1 MATKKVNNKP
11 ENQQAVGEAVSG
23 LELFLKKNGN
33 LLSTILLIILIAV
46 CALLALNRWVLKP
59 AQQEARAAAA
69 GAERYF
75 QMEQYEQAL
84 NGDGNVLGFA
94 DVISQYGKKAG
105 QGVYFDAGIC
115 QLQLKNYAE
124 AVEYLKKY
132 NGKDPIL
139 KGRALSCLGDAY
151 AGLDQMENALAS
163 YKSAIKT
170 NNSVFTAA
178 YLLKAGLAAEL
189 LGRKDE
195 ALGFYNEIKVK
206 YPTTVEAME
215 VDKYISRLENAEN

>member
-1 MATKKVNNKP
+1 MATKNVNNQT

-33 LLSTILLIILIAV
+33 LLSTIVLIILIAA
-46 CALLALNRWVLKP
+46 CAWLALNRWVFKP
-59 AQQEARAAAA
+59 AQQEAKAAAA

-75 QMEQYEQAL
+75 QMSQYEQAL
-84 NGDGNVLGFA
+84 NGDGNVLGYA
-94 DVISQYGKKAG
+94 DVIGQYGKKAG
-105 QGVYFDAGIC
+105 EGVYFDAGVC

-139 KGRALSCLGDAY
+139 KARALACLGDAY
-151 AGLDQMENALAS
+151 EGLGDIDQALAS
-163 YKSAIKT
+163 YKSAVKAADNAFTPAYMIK
-170 NNSVFTAA
+170 AA
-178 YLLKAGLAAEL
+178 YAAEA

-195 ALGFYNEIKVK
+195 ALGFYNDIKVK
-206 YPTTVEAME
+206 YPASVEAMD
-215 VDKYISRLENAEN
+215 VDKYITRLQFTE

>member
-1 MATKKVNNKP
+1 MATKKVNNQT

-33 LLSTILLIILIAV
+33 LLSTIVLVILIAI
-46 CALLALNRWVLKP
+46 CAILALNRWVIKP

-75 QMEQYEQAL
+75 QMAQYEQAL
-84 NGDGNVLGFA
+84 NGDGNVLGYA

-105 QGVYFDAGIC
+105 QGVYFDAGVC

-124 AVEYLKKY
+124 AVEYFKKY

-139 KGRALSCLGDAY
+139 KARAFSCMGDAY
-151 AGLDQMENALAS
+151 QGLGDNEQALAS
-163 YKSAIKT
+163 YKKAINT
-170 NNSVFTAA
+170 DDSVFAA
-178 YLLKAGLAAEL
+178 SYLLKAGITAEAMGL
-189 LGRKDE
+189 KDE
-195 ALGFYNEIKVK
+195 ALGIYNDIKVK
-206 YPTTVEAME
+206 YPNSVEAMDI
-215 VDKYISRLENAEN
+215 DKYISRLENAE

>member
-1 MATKKVNNKP
+1 MATKKVNNQT

-33 LLSTILLIILIAV
+33 LLSTIVLIILIAL

-59 AQQEARAAAA
+59 AQQEAKAAAA

-75 QMEQYEQAL
+75 QMSQYEQAL
-84 NGDGNVLGFA
+84 NGDGNVLGYA

-105 QGVYFDAGIC
+105 QGVYFDAGVC

-139 KGRALSCLGDAY
+139 KARALSCLGDAY
-151 AGLDQMENALAS
+151 QGLEDNEKALAS
-163 YKSAIKT
+163 YKAAAKADD
-170 NNSVFTAA
+170 SVFAAA
-178 YLLKAGLAAEL
+178 YLLKAGIAAEAMGL
-189 LGRKDE
+189 KDE
-195 ALGFYNEIKVK
+195 ALSLYNDIKVK
-206 YPTTVEAME
+206 YPNAIEAME
-215 VDKYISRLENAEN
+215 IDKYISRLENAE

>member
-1 MATKKVNNKP
+1 MATKKVNNKA

-23 LELFLKKNGN
+23 VESWLKRNGN

-59 AQQEARAAAA
+59 AQQEAKAAAA

-75 QMEQYEQAL
+75 QMSQYEQAL

-94 DVISQYGKKAG
+94 DIIGQYGKKAG

-132 NGKDPIL
+132 KGKDPIL
-139 KGRALSCLGDAY
+139 KARALACLGDAY
-151 AGLDQMENALAS
+151 DGLGNKEQALAS
-163 YKSAIKT
+163 YKAAVKT
-170 NNSVFTAA
+170 ADNTLTAA
-178 YLLKAGLAAEL
+178 YLLKAGNAAED
-189 LGRKDE
+189 LGLKDE
-195 ALGFYNEIKVK
+195 ALGFYNDIKVK
-206 YPTTVEAME
+206 YPQSNEAVD
-215 VDKYISRLENAEN
+215 VDKYISRLENAE

>member
-1 MATKKVNNKP
+1 MATKKVNNQT

-46 CALLALNRWVLKP
+46 CAVLALNRWVLKP
-59 AQQEARAAAA
+59 AQQEAKAAAA

-75 QMEQYEQAL
+75 QMSQYEQAL

-94 DVISQYGKKAG
+94 DVIGQYGKKAG
-105 QGVYFDAGIC
+105 QGVYFDAGVC

-124 AVEYLKKY
+124 ALEYLKKY

-139 KGRALSCLGDAY
+139 KARALACMGDAY
-151 AGLDQMENALAS
+151 EGLGDNAQALAS
-163 YKSAIKT
+163 YKAAIKAAD
-170 NNSVFTAA
+170 NAFTPAYMIKAA
-178 YLLKAGLAAEL
+178 FAAEA
-189 LGRKDE
+189 LGKKDE
-195 ALGFYNEIKVK
+195 ALGFYNDIKTK
-206 YPTTVEAME
+206 YSNSLEAMD
-215 VDKYISRLENAEN
+215 VDKYISRLQFTE

>member
-33 LLSTILLIILIAV
+33 LLSTIVLIILIAI

-75 QMEQYEQAL
+75 QMAQYEQAL
-84 NGDGNVLGFA
+84 NGDGNVLGYA

-105 QGVYFDAGIC
+105 QGVYFDAGVC

-139 KGRALSCLGDAY
+139 KARALSCLGDAY
-151 AGLDQMENALAS
+151 QGLGDNNQALAA
-163 YKSAIKT
+163 YKSAVKT
-170 NNSVFTAA
+170 DDSVFAAA
-178 YLLKAGLAAEL
+178 YLLKAGAAAEA
-189 LGRKDE
+189 LGLKDE
-195 ALGFYNEIKVK
+195 ALGFYNDIKVK
-206 YPTTVEAME
+206 YPNAIEAMDI
-215 VDKYISRLENAEN
+215 DKYISRLENAE

>member
-124 AVEYLKKY
+124 AIEYLKKY
-132 NGKDPIL
+132 NGKDKIL
-139 KGRALSCLGDAY
+139 KARALSCIGDAY
-151 AGLDQMENALAS
+151 VGLGDNESALAS
-163 YKSAIKT
+163 YKAAIST
-170 NNSVFTAA
+170 SDTPLTAA
-178 YLLKAGLAAEL
+178 YLLKAGIAAED
-189 LGRKDE
+189 LGRKEE
-195 ALGFYNEIKVK
+195 ALGFYNDIKVK
-206 YPTTVEAME
+206 YSDSIEALDI
-215 VDKYISRLENAEN
+215 DKYISRINAL

>member
-46 CALLALNRWVLKP
+46 CALLALNRWVFKP

-75 QMEQYEQAL
+75 QMSQYEQAL

-132 NGKDPIL
+132 NGKDPLL
-139 KGRALSCLGDAY
+139 KARALACLGDAY
-151 AGLDQMENALAS
+151 QGLGDNQKALDS
-163 YKSAIKT
+163 YKAAVKT
-170 NNSVFTAA
+170 SDSVLTAA
-178 YLLKAGLAAEL
+178 YLLKAGLAAEQ
-189 LGRKDE
+189 LGLKEE
-195 ALGFYNEIKVK
+195 ALGFYNDIKVK
-206 YPTTVEAME
+206 YPASMEAMDI
-215 VDKYISRLENAEN
+215 DKYISRLENAQ